1 MNNQATLEK
10 LKGLRLYGMER
21 AFKALLDSGA
31 DRALS
36 SDELMA
42 QVTDAE
48 YDERHLRR
56 TKRLVK
62 NAAFRLRASFP
73 EIDFSLDRGLDRTT
87 FLRLADCEWIK
98 AARTIVISGPT
109 GAGKSYLS
117 HALGYQACSLGYR
130 TLYFNCTKLFPFLK
144 EKRASGFY
152 QRHVAK
158 IARTP
163 LLILDDFGLSP
174 LDAQDRLSLLEL
186 VEDRLGKAATVIAT
200 QIPVAQWFG
209 VIGDPTIA
217 DAVCDRVV
225 PQALRVQLS
234 GMSVRMLQG
243 QGKFRLENPSDAS
256 VDACV
261 NSAT

>member
-10 LKGLRLYGMER
+10 LKILRLHGMER
-21 AFKALLDSGA
+21 AFRTLLDSGG
-31 DRALS
+31 DRGLS

-48 YDERHLRR
+48 FDERHLRK

-62 NAAFRLRASFP
+62 NASFRQRASFP
-73 EIDFSLDRGLDRTT
+73 EIDFSLDRGLDRAT
-87 FLRLADCEWIK
+87 FLRLADCKWVK
-98 AARTIVISGPT
+98 TAKTIVISGPT

-144 EKRASGFY
+144 DKRASGTY
-152 QRHVAK
+152 QRHMAK
-158 IARTP
+158 LARTP
-163 LLILDDFGLSP
+163 LVILDDFGLST

-186 VEDRLGKAATVIAT
+186 VEDRLGSTATVITT

-217 DAVCDRVV
+217 DAICDRLV
-225 PQALRVQLS
+225 PQALRIQLS
-234 GMSVRMLQG
+234 GPSIRMLQG
-243 QGKFRLENPSDAS
+243 QGKFRLETPL
-256 VDACV
+256 DACV
-261 NSAT
+261 NPAT

>member
-10 LKGLRLYGMER
+10 LKALRLHGMER
-21 AFKALLDSGA
+21 AFRTLLDSGG

-48 YDERHLRR
+48 YDERHLRK

-62 NAAFRLRASFP
+62 NAAFRQRASFP

-87 FLRLADCEWIK
+87 VLRLSDCGWIR
-98 AARTIVISGPT
+98 AAKTIVISGPT

-144 EKRASGFY
+144 EKRASGGY
-152 QRHVAK
+152 QRLMAK
-158 IARTP
+158 LARTP

-217 DAVCDRVV
+217 DAICDRVV
-225 PQALRVQLS
+225 PQAIRIQLS
-234 GMSVRMLQG
+234 GTSIRLLQG
-243 QGKFRLENPSDAS
+243 QGKFGLDYPS
-256 VDACV
+256 DACV
-261 NSAT
+261 NPAS

>member
-1 MNNQATLEK
+1 MNNQATLET
-10 LKGLRLYGMER
+10 LKMLRLYGMER
-21 AFKALLDSGA
+21 AFRTLLESGG

-42 QVTDAE
+42 HVTDAE
-48 YDERHLRR
+48 YDEHHLRR

-62 NAAFRLRASFP
+62 NASFRLRASFP
-73 EIDFSLDRGLDRTT
+73 EIDFSLDRGLDRTM
-87 FLRLADCEWIK
+87 FLRLSDCEWIK
-98 AARTIVISGPT
+98 AARTIVVSGPT
-109 GAGKSYLS
+109 GSGKSYLS
-117 HALGYQACSLGYR
+117 HVLGYQACALGYR

-144 EKRASGFY
+144 DKRASGTY

-158 IARTP
+158 LARTP

-186 VEDRLGKAATVIAT
+186 IEDRLGKTAMVIAT

-225 PQALRVQLS
+225 PQALRIQLS
-234 GMSVRMLQG
+234 GTSVRMLQG
-243 QGKFRLENPSDAS
+243 QGKFRLDTS
-256 VDACV
+256 VDTCA
-261 NSAT
+261 NPAT

>member
-1 MNNQATLEK
+1 MVLQYKKVGPWRDYLFGERMYIILSFVTKTVLAWFTQATLEK
-10 LKGLRLYGMER
+10 LKTLRLYGMER
-21 AFKALLDSGA
+21 SFRTLLESGG

-48 YDERHLRR
+48 YDERHERR

-62 NAAFRLRASFP
+62 NASFRLHASFP
-73 EIDFSLDRGLDRTT
+73 EIDFSLDCSLDRTV

-109 GAGKSYLS
+109 GSGKSYLS
-117 HALGYQACSLGYR
+117 HALGYQACSLGCR
-130 TLYFNCTKLFPFLK
+130 TLYFNCTKLFLLFK
-144 EKRASGFY
+144 EKRNVGSY
-152 QRHVAK
+152 QRQVAR

-186 VEDRLGKAATVIAT
+186 IEDRLGKAATLSPPRFPSPSGLASLTTRSSLTRSAIASS
-200 QIPVAQWFG
+200 
-209 VIGDPTIA
+209 
-217 DAVCDRVV
+217 RS
-225 PQALRVQLS
+225 R
-234 GMSVRMLQG
+234 
-243 QGKFRLENPSDAS
+243 
-256 VDACV
+256 
-261 NSAT
+261 

>member
-1 MNNQATLEK
+1 MMNNQAILEK
-10 LKGLRLYGMER
+10 LKLLRLYGMER
-21 AFKALLDSGA
+21 TFRTLLDSGI
-31 DRALS
+31 DTRLS
-36 SDELMA
+36 CDELMA

-48 YDERHLRR
+48 YDERHFRK

-62 NAAFRLRASFP
+62 NASFRQRASFP

-87 FLRLADCEWIK
+87 FLRLSDCEWVK
-98 AARTIVISGPT
+98 AAKTIVISGAT

-144 EKRASGFY
+144 EKRALGGY
-152 QRHVAK
+152 QRLMAK
-158 IARTP
+158 LARTP
-163 LLILDDFGLSP
+163 LVILDDFGLSP
-174 LDAQDRLSLLEL
+174 LDPQDRLSLLEL
-186 VEDRLGKAATVIAT
+186 VEDRLGKAATIIAT

-225 PQALRVQLS
+225 PQALRIQLS
-234 GMSVRMLQG
+234 GMSIRMLQG
-243 QGKFRLENPSDAS
+243 QGKFRPESPH
-256 VDACV
+256 DACA
-261 NSAT
+261 NPAT

>member
-10 LKGLRLYGMER
+10 LKDLRLHGMER
-21 AFKALLDSGA
+21 SFRTLLDSGG
-31 DRALS
+31 DRVLS
-36 SDELMA
+36 NDELMA

-56 TKRLVK
+56 TRRLVK
-62 NAAFRLRASFP
+62 NASFRLRASFP
-73 EIDFSLDRGLDRTT
+73 EINFSLDRGLDRTA
-87 FLRLADCEWIK
+87 FLRLSDCEWIRQ
-98 AARTIVISGPT
+98 ARTIVISGPT

-144 EKRASGFY
+144 EKRASGAY
-152 QRHVAK
+152 QRHMAK

-186 VEDRLGKAATVIAT
+186 VEDRLGKTATVIAA

-225 PQALRVQLS
+225 PQALRIQLS
-234 GMSVRMLQG
+234 GTSVRMLQG
-243 QGKFRLENPSDAS
+243 QGKFCPENPL
-256 VDACV
+256 DACA